1 MKKRVLSAILCSIM
15 AASLL
20 AGCGGGGE
28 SSAPAADGGSTGTES
43 TATEEVK
50 RTEDGY
56 QIFDDVT
63 LSYLYCWNGGFHPL
77 GNRDDNDVA
86 KSLRDKIGVTNE
98 ILGVMADES
107 GKLKLLVPSG
117 VSADIINPPH

>member
-28 SSAPAADGGSTGTES
+28 SSAPAADGSS
-43 TATEEVK
+43 ASTEEVK

-63 LSYLYCWNGGFHPL
+63 LSYLYCWNGGFQPL
-77 GNRDDNDVA
+77 ENQYDNDVA
-86 KSLRDKIGVTNE
+86 
-98 ILGVMADES
+98 
-107 GKLKLLVPSG
+107 
-117 VSADIINPPH
+117 